1 MDEMV
6 LVVKDKDVQNVVEG
20 YGFLY
25 IPLDTVKNLVEK
37 RGFFV
42 RRSKAETDN
51 SIRQLI
57 PYVVIKNPEGMYLLV
72 KRLKTQTESRLHG
85 FYSVGIGGHI
95 NDRDEGDSPWM
106 KFLSGME
113 REINEEVS
121 ISQYNWPQYVG
132 IIRENT
138 TSVNKVHLGVVFT
151 ITAVIKGIREHDKFL
166 WELRSIEE
174 LKEKYEKMET
184 WSRLALDGI
193 QSLQNKNK

>member
-6 LVVKDKDVQNVVEG
+6 LVVKDKDVQNIVEG

-184 WSRLALDGI
+184 WSCLALDGI

>member
-184 WSRLALDGI
+184 WSCLALDGI